1 MASFKIRL
9 VLIVGIFL
17 SIVNA
22 DRTVFIDPNDPW
34 QVFEG
39 WGTSL
44 CWWANVLGGFPDIV
58 RNQAADL
65 VFDLNK

>member
-1 MASFKIRL
+1 MADLKIL
-9 VLIVGIFL
+9 LTVSIIL

-22 DRTVFIDPNDPW
+22 NRTIFINPNDPW
-34 QVFEG
+34 QTFEG

-44 CWWANVLGGFPDIV
+44 CWWANVLGGVPDV
-58 RNQAADL
+58 RNYSADL